1 LARLVTE
8 PRRSTIP
15 RRLAAAAWLALVAW
29 LGIPA
34 ELVAQPPDADRLG
47 RIGIDQHLGER
58 LPLNLVFRDE
68 TGREVTLGSFFGDR
82 PVILSLVYYECPMLC
97 TQVLNG
103 LVRGLRPLSFE
114 PGREFELVTV
124 SIDPGESPELAAAKK
139 REYVT
144 GYGRAGAATS
154 WHFLT
159 GGQAEITALAEAVG
173 FRYEYDPP
181 TDQFIHASGI
191 MVTTPDG
198 RLSRYFY
205 GIDYAP
211 RDLRLGLVESAEGRI
226 GSPVD
231 KLLLLCY
238 RYDPMTGRYGF
249 LVVTSLRLAAVAT
262 VAFLAGLVLLLLRRE
277 RRTGVLKR

>member
-1 LARLVTE
+1 
-8 PRRSTIP
+8 
-15 RRLAAAAWLALVAW
+15 LAAAAWLALVAW

>member
-1 LARLVTE
+1 MLA
-8 PRRSTIP
+8 
-15 RRLAAAAWLALVAW
+15 AW

-34 ELVAQPPDADRLG
+34 GLVAQPPDKDRLG
-47 RIGIDQHLGER
+47 RIGIDQHLGTA
-58 LPLNLVFRDE
+58 LPLDLVFRDE
-68 TGREVTLGSFFGDR
+68 TGQEVKLGSFFGDR

-124 SIDPGESPELAAAKK
+124 SIDPGETPELAAAKK

-144 GYGRAGAATS
+144 GYGRAGGATA

-159 GGQAEITALAEAVG
+159 GRPAEIAALAEAVG

-249 LVVTSLRLAAVAT
+249 LVVTSLRLAAIAT
-262 VAFLAGLVLLLLRRE
+262 VAALAGLVLLLLRRE
-277 RRTGVLKR
+277 RQAGSLKR